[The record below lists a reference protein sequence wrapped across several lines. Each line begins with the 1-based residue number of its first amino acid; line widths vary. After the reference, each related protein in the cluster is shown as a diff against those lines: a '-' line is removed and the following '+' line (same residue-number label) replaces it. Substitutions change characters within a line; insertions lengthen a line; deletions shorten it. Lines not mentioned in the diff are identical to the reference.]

1 MTAYIEFKSHMPTG
15 ICIPK
20 AIAVYLSAIGPVRD
34 PNSRK
39 WHVSVP
45 ELDANIVN
53 DIAGFFG
60 AITADTHH
68 IYGSIPFPGVAAFSV
83 LYEVANP
90 QGVEMWRY
98 PAHSF
103 TTWIRT
109 KNYAHYTRDSK
120 HLR

>member
-1 MTAYIEFKSHMPTG
+1 MWTYYCTMLLWERLYFIRSLQNEIPMTAYIEFKSHMPTG

-68 IYGSIPFPGVAAFSV
+68 IYGSIPFPGLAAFSV
-83 LYEVANP
+83 L
-90 QGVEMWRY
+90 
-98 PAHSF
+98 
-103 TTWIRT
+103 
-109 KNYAHYTRDSK
+109 
-120 HLR
+120 

>member
-1 MTAYIEFKSHMPTG
+1 MTAYIEFKHMPTG

-68 IYGSIPFPGVAAFSV
+68 IYGSIPFPGVAAFSL